1 MKRIAVLASGGGTN
15 LQAVMDGCANGTIDG
30 EVSLVIYNRKKAYAK
45 ERAEAAGIKTLYIN
59 RIQEG
64 SVEAMQKKVY
74 EALCEHDIDIVVL
87 AGYLEK
93 LSGETVTRFK
103 DRIVNTHPSLIPM
116 FCGRGYYGERVH
128 QAVIDHGV
136 KLSGCTI
143 HLVDESYDTGPIVLQ
158 QSVPVE
164 QDDDTESLAARILPV
179 EHQLLV
185 EAVKL
190 LCLERIMVEGRCVK
204 IK

>member
-15 LQAVMDGCANGTIDG
+15 LQAVMDGCQSGIIDG
-30 EVSLVIYNRKKAYAK
+30 EIALVIYNRKKAYAK
-45 ERAEAAGIKTLYIN
+45 VRAEEAGIKSLYIN
-59 RIQEG
+59 RIQSG
-64 SVEAMQKKVY
+64 SVEAMQQRVY

-93 LSGETVTRFK
+93 LDEETVTRFR

-116 FCGRGYYGERVH
+116 FCGEGYYGERVH

-143 HLVDESYDTGPIVLQ
+143 HLVDESYDTGPIILQ

-164 QDDDTESLAARILPV
+164 QDDDAKSLAARILPV

-190 LCLERIMVEGRCVK
+190 LCMERIVVEGRRAY